1 MNSMLLNHKFQFISF
16 CHVFHKEK
24 AGGRININDDFHI
37 MHITRGK
44 GTVTIKEQ
52 KFNLRRGSV
61 IAVSPFIKFTLNI
74 LPNFEMLNIHYKL
87 WLSDDSLLDEHAVLP
102 YVFRPKDFIY
112 IEKTLGE
119 MDSQSKDTSPN
130 KLKIASFA
138 HNLVLR
144 HMISNELIPR
154 VAPVIDH
161 RISKAYKKLTSKDCI
176 KYNADKTA
184 ELCCLSVS
192 QMNRKFRKFFG
203 QSPQKLWE
211 KRKFSHICAA
221 LTKTDKPLSIFAEEF
236 GFDDHA
242 YFCRWFKKISGYSPL
257 RYRKNSI
264 ELNHLF

>member
-1 MNSMLLNHKFQFISF
+1 MLLNHKFQFISF

-24 AGGRININDDFHI
+24 AGGKININDDTHI
-37 MHITRGK
+37 MHITKGK

-52 KFNLRRGSV
+52 KFNFQRGSI

-87 WLSDDSLLDEHAVLP
+87 WLSDDSPLDEHTVLP
-102 YVFRPKDFIY
+102 YVFSPKDFIY
-112 IEKTLGE
+112 IEKILRK
-119 MDSQSKDTSPN
+119 MDSLSKVTSLD
-130 KLKIASFA
+130 KLKIASLA
-138 HNLVLR
+138 HNLVLH

-154 VAPVIDH
+154 VTPAIDP
-161 RISKAYKKLTSKDCI
+161 RISKAYKKLMSKDCI
-176 KYNADKTA
+176 RYNAGEAA

-192 QMNRKFRKFFG
+192 QMNRKFRRFFG

-211 KRKFSHICAA
+211 KRRFSRVCAT
-221 LTKTDKPLSIFAEEF
+221 LTKTDKPLSILAEEF